1 MIELQQPADKIAIS
15 LSVLC
20 AIHCFATPMLLVFLP
35 AMAGVLMEPELL
47 HMWMVIVVLPVSALA
62 LTLGCKK
69 HRKFGVLA
77 LGISGLAL
85 MLIAVAS
92 GVLGLGESAEKGLT
106 LFGAALISMAH
117 FWNYRLCQHHQAS
130 CGCH

>member
-35 AMAGVLMEPELL
+35 SMAGVLMEPELL
-47 HMWMVIVVLPVSALA
+47 HMWMVIVVFPVSALA

-69 HRKFGVLA
+69 HRKLGVLA

-85 MLIAVAS
+85 MLVAVAS
-92 GVLGLGESAEKGLT
+92 GSLGLGESAEKGLT
-106 LFGAALISMAH
+106 LLGAALISMAH
-117 FWNYRLCQHHQAS
+117 FWNYRMCQHNQAS